1 MPRLNIANMLH
12 ITRLTRH
19 RFVYRCGDRAL
30 LKIMMFFSALETQK
44 SRLADL
50 QSKLAFRVML
60 AVLAL
65 FVFLGPGIS
74 TAQANKY
81 AAIVIEETSGKVL
94 FSRNAEHLRYP
105 ASLTK
110 IMTLYLLFEDI
121 EAGRISLKS
130 QIPVSRTAAGRSPS
144 KLYLKP
150 GQSISA
156 EQAIFALITKSA
168 NDVATALAETL
179 SGTER
184 KFAQRMTRK
193 ARALGMKRTVF
204 KNASG
209 LPNRRQKSTARDMAK
224 LAVAMRRDFPHF
236 FKYFSTRSFNWQGR
250 KYSNHNKLLS
260 KYSGTDGIKTGYIN
274 ASGFNLVATVE
285 RKGVRLIGVVFGGKT
300 SHSRDRHMMQILDN
314 QFKRAK
320 TVKVRQ
326 ASLAVPKILP
336 IAPPER
342 SKKPLGSLPVR
353 KTVNRQNPVEKPDEF
368 IDMSL
373 ASLDSPDLVKA
384 TSWSVQIGSFA
395 RRINA
400 HRAAII
406 ARRMAD
412 DILNMTP
419 ANLLLVTRGEIPL
432 WRVRFNDLDENQA
445 RAACAALF
453 SSGQPCIAV
462 EVTATSRG

>member
-1 MPRLNIANMLH
+1 MPRLNVANMLH

-60 AVLAL
+60 TVLAL

-121 EAGRISLKS
+121 EAGRITLKS